1 MESLTPIEYRLLPK
15 NEDKPPLFKKRKK
28 GTLKGYAIIWD
39 TPYYFGSF
47 IEQVSRDAIKGA
59 DLSNIVCCLNHSADL
74 VLGRT
79 TSNTLKVGSDS
90 RGLWYECQI
99 PDTPTGAEVQE
110 LVERGDLHQCSFSFR
125 LAPGGDSW
133 EQKDPGSQPVRTL
146 TAFHSIVDV
155 SVVTWPASPTTSV
168 YVARS
173 APDEHHNAANVEY
186 FEVDPD
192 DEFERIY
199 QAQAQMMKRGN
210 AQLKALTAGST
221 TTWTPSEG
229 LTDEDFARM
238 EAIMK
243 WDAEVQLLKMK
254 SKQATLATIDATLAR
269 MEAVIDADTVRLA
282 NRNKQFTTKR
292 F

>member
-1 MESLTPIEYRLLPK
+1 MESLEFRLLPK
-15 NEDKPPLFKKRKK
+15 SEDKQPLFRKTK
-28 GTLKGYAIIWD
+28 GGTLKGYALVFDI
-39 TPYYFGSF
+39 PYLMNGFWEVVDRRAMEGC
-47 IEQVSRDAIKGA
+47 
-59 DLSNIVCCLNHSADL
+59 DLSEVCLLQNHDPSLLLA
-74 VLGRT
+74 RS
-79 TSNTLKVGSDS
+79 TSNTLKLGHDKKGV
-90 RGLWYECQI
+90 WFEAKI
-99 PDTPTGAEVQE
+99 PDTPTGAEVST
-110 LVERGDLHQCSFSFR
+110 LIERGDLHQCSFAFR
-125 LAPGGDSW
+125 LNKGGDSW
-133 EQKDPGSQPVRTL
+133 ENDPSGLPIRTL
-146 TAFHSIVDV
+146 TSFHSITDL
-155 SVVTWPASPTTSV
+155 SIVTYPASPTTSV

-173 APDEHHNAANVEY
+173 APDEHHNPTNVEY

-199 QAQAQMMKRGN
+199 QSQAQIMKRDN
-210 AQLKALTAGST
+210 TKLKALTAGST
-221 TTWTPSEG
+221 TTTTWTPTVS